1 MKAAVYYETGGPEVF
16 RYEDVPGP
24 QPLDLAQRFGDAVQL
39 DLGGEGWGGL
49 YQAQGRRFDP
59 GHPLSRSTAGL
70 AEALGEFPLNRTSFT
85 LAGSESRGIQ

>member
-39 DLGGEGWGGL
+39 DLGGEGGWRLAIREHGRDRGL
-49 YQAQGRRFDP
+49 DY
-59 GHPLSRSTAGL
+59 
-70 AEALGEFPLNRTSFT
+70 
-85 LAGSESRGIQ
+85 LAGDAGGFVGLESA